1 MENRDVLLM
10 GSETLRA
17 NKMRSALSMLGIA
30 IGVASVVLLT
40 SIGEGTRVYILDEF
54 SQFGTNV
61 LMINPGK
68 AETSGIPGA
77 LGGTTRKLTI
87 DDAVAVERLPYVDAI
102 VPLTVAL
109 ARVERRGRGRSVAI
123 YGVTSSL
130 PEIWKFEIGQGDFLD
145 NTDPRR
151 SSPVARRVHHG
162 LSPAFRK

>member
-1 MENRDVLLM
+1 M
-10 GSETLRA
+10 GSGSLRA

-40 SIGEGTRVYILDEF
+40 SIGEGTRVYILNEF

-61 LMINPGK
+61 LAVNPGK

-87 DDAVAVERLPYVDAI
+87 DDAVAVGRLPYVDAI
-102 VPLTVAL
+102 VPVTIAL
-109 ARVERRGRGRSVAI
+109 ARVETRGRGRSVAI
-123 YGVTSSL
+123 YGVTPSL
-130 PEIWKFEIGQGDFLD
+130 PDVWKFEIGQGDFLD

-151 SSPVARRVHHG
+151 SSPVAVLGPKVKRELFGMKTHSGR
-162 LSPAFRK
+162 